1 VLGKGAL
8 STVALCTC
16 TRSGLHVA
24 LKIYPKSSLSAA
36 SLREVLAAW
45 AAWCLAR
52 CSARSLLP
60 VKRSTPVGGRFAWRR

>member
-1 VLGKGAL
+1 VLGKGAM

-24 LKIYPKSSLSAA
+24 LKIYPKSCMSAA

-45 AAWCLAR
+45 AA
-52 CSARSLLP
+52 
-60 VKRSTPVGGRFAWRR
+60 